1 MPAVIWFVIQGPLVW
16 VEEDNILPNPDKKE
30 NRGEICRKEQV

>member
-1 MPAVIWFVIQGPLVW
+1 
-16 VEEDNILPNPDKKE
+16 VEEDNLLPNPDKKE